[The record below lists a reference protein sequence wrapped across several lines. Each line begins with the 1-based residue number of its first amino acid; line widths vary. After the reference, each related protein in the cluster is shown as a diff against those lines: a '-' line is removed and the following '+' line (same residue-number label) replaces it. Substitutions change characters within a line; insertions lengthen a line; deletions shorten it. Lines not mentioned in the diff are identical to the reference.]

1 MIVRRTGLEG
11 FISAILGAP
20 GTDGELWPAQTMRRR
35 MPPYG
40 LIGIPFSRSRPI
52 DFKEPK

>member
-1 MIVRRTGLEG
+1 MIARRTGLER

-20 GTDGELWPAQTMRRR
+20 GTDGEVSPEQTMRRR
-35 MPPYG
+35 TPPFG
-40 LIGIPFSRSRPI
+40 LIGIPFGRSRPI

>member
-1 MIVRRTGLEG
+1 MILRRTGIDR

-20 GTDGELWPAQTMRRR
+20 GTDGELSPEQTMRRR
-35 MPPYG
+35 MPYYG
-40 LIGIPFSRSRPI
+40 LIGIPFGRPRPI